1 MKHSRATRETEPG
14 EITGTSK
21 SMRRALLITLF
32 GFLVSHQTFL
42 SAQEQTPTADKPSA
56 VATAT
61 VGYPVVIKQVLLP
74 GSELTGKPVE
84 SREAKVVLRVLGS
97 FAHGDGFRYD
107 LEMTGFEPG
116 VHNLSESL
124 IRKDA
129 TATADLPP
137 VWVEITS
144 QLPAGQVKPH
154 QLPPT
159 VPKVTGYYT
168 GLMIA
173 AAGLWSLGL
182 LGILFWGRGKETHLS
197 GKDRRPTVADRL
209 RPLLER
215 AAAGT
220 LSDDERA
227 SLERVLLAFW
237 RKKLRLEKLPPAQL
251 FPQLRQH
258 PEAAGL
264 LRQMEQWLHAPG
276 TSEGL
281 HWQQLLEPYRTMD
294 WTDLELP

>member
-1 MKHSRATRETEPG
+1 MRSRLAMRKSDDGKVTESSQ
-14 EITGTSK
+14 T
-21 SMRRALLITLF
+21 MRRGFLLVLWAW
-32 GFLVSHQTFL
+32 LVSHQAFL
-42 SAQEQTPTADKPSA
+42 SAQERTPAAELPS
-56 VATAT
+56 VNATAT
-61 VGYPVVIKQVLLP
+61 VGFPVVLKQVLLP
-74 GSELTGKPVE
+74 GSELTGRPVE
-84 SREAKVVLRVLGS
+84 SREAKVVVRVLDS

-107 LEMTGFEPG
+107 LEVTGFEPG

-124 IRKDA
+124 VRKDGN
-129 TATADLPP
+129 ATADLPP

-159 VPKVTGYYT
+159 PPSITGYYT
-168 GLMIA
+168 ALMIA
-173 AAGLWSLGL
+173 AAGLWILGL

-197 GKDRRPTVADRL
+197 GKDRKPTVADRL

-215 AAAGT
+215 AAAGE
-220 LSDDERA
+220 LSNDERA

-251 FPQLRQH
+251 YPQLRQH

-264 LRQMEQWLHAPG
+264 LLQMEQWLHAPG
-276 TSEGL
+276 ASEGL
-281 HWQQLLEPYRTMD
+281 DWQQLLEPYRTMD

>member
-1 MKHSRATRETEPG
+1 MSSKLAMRKFDDREV
-14 EITGTSK
+14 TGSSLT
-21 SMRRALLITLF
+21 MRRALLFIF
-32 GFLVSHQTFL
+32 FAWLVSHHASL
-42 SAQEQTPTADKPSA
+42 SAQEQSPTTAKPS
-56 VATAT
+56 VSATAT
-61 VGYPVVIKQVLLP
+61 VGFPVVLKQVLLP
-74 GSELTGKPVE
+74 GSELTGRPVE
-84 SREAKVVLRVLGS
+84 SREAKVVVRVLDS
-97 FAHGDGFRYD
+97 FAHGDGYRYD
-107 LEMTGFEPG
+107 LEATGFEPG

-124 IRKDA
+124 VRKDA

-154 QLPPT
+154 QLPLT

-173 AAGLWSLGL
+173 AAGLWILGL

-197 GKDRRPTVADRL
+197 GKDRKPTVADRL

-215 AAAGT
+215 AAAGK

-237 RKKLRLEKLPPAQL
+237 RKKLRLEKVPPAQL

-264 LRQMEQWLHAPG
+264 LLQMEQWLHAPG
-276 TSEGL
+276 TSQGL
-281 HWQQLLEPYRTMD
+281 DWQQLLEPYRTMD

>member
-1 MKHSRATRETEPG
+1 MRKSDDRKV
-14 EITGTSK
+14 TGSSQT
-21 SMRRALLITLF
+21 MRRGFLLVLLVW
-32 GFLVSHQTFL
+32 LVSHQAFL
-42 SAQEQTPTADKPSA
+42 SAQEQTPAADVPSA
-56 VATAT
+56 NATAT
-61 VGYPVVIKQVLLP
+61 VGFPVVLKQVLLP
-74 GSELTGKPVE
+74 GSELTGRPVE
-84 SREAKVVLRVLGS
+84 SREAKVVVRVLDS

-107 LEMTGFEPG
+107 LEVTGFEPG

-124 IRKDA
+124 VRKDGN
-129 TATADLPP
+129 ATADLPP

-159 VPKVTGYYT
+159 PPSITGYYT
-168 GLMIA
+168 ALMIA
-173 AAGLWSLGL
+173 AAGLWILGL

-197 GKDRRPTVADRL
+197 GKDRKPTVADRL

-215 AAAGT
+215 AAAGK
-220 LSDDERA
+220 LNDDERA

-264 LRQMEQWLHAPG
+264 LLQMEQWLHAPG
-276 TSEGL
+276 ASEGL
-281 HWQQLLEPYRTMD
+281 DWQQLLEPYRTMD

>member
-1 MKHSRATRETEPG
+1 MRSRLAMRKSDDRKV
-14 EITGTSK
+14 TGSSQT
-21 SMRRALLITLF
+21 MRRGFLLVLWAW
-32 GFLVSHQTFL
+32 LVSHQAFL
-42 SAQEQTPTADKPSA
+42 SAQEQTPAAELPS
-56 VATAT
+56 VNATAT
-61 VGYPVVIKQVLLP
+61 VGFPVVLKQVLLP
-74 GSELTGKPVE
+74 GSELTGRPVE
-84 SREAKVVLRVLGS
+84 SREAKVVVRVLDS
-97 FAHGDGFRYD
+97 FAHGDGYRYD
-107 LEMTGFEPG
+107 LEATGFEPG

-124 IRKDA
+124 VRKDT

-173 AAGLWSLGL
+173 AAGLWILGL

-197 GKDRRPTVADRL
+197 GKDRKPTVADRL

-215 AAAGT
+215 AAAGE
-220 LSDDERA
+220 LSNDERA

-251 FPQLRQH
+251 YPQLRQH

-264 LRQMEQWLHAPG
+264 LLQMEQWLHAPG
-276 TSEGL
+276 ASEGL
-281 HWQQLLEPYRTMD
+281 DWQQLLEPYRTMD

>member
-1 MKHSRATRETEPG
+1 MRSRLAMRKSDDGKVTESSQ
-14 EITGTSK
+14 T
-21 SMRRALLITLF
+21 MRRGFLLVLWAW
-32 GFLVSHQTFL
+32 LVSHQAFL
-42 SAQEQTPTADKPSA
+42 SAQERTPAAELPS
-56 VATAT
+56 VNATAT
-61 VGYPVVIKQVLLP
+61 VGFPVVLKQVLLP
-74 GSELTGKPVE
+74 GSELTGRPVE
-84 SREAKVVLRVLGS
+84 SREAKVVVRVLDS

-107 LEMTGFEPG
+107 LEVTGFEPG

-124 IRKDA
+124 VRKDGN
-129 TATADLPP
+129 ATADLPP

-154 QLPPT
+154 QVPPT
-159 VPKVTGYYT
+159 PPSITGYYT
-168 GLMIA
+168 ALIIA
-173 AAGLWSLGL
+173 AAGLWILGL

-197 GKDRRPTVADRL
+197 GKDRKPTVADRL

-215 AAAGT
+215 AAAGE
-220 LSDDERA
+220 LSNDERA

-251 FPQLRQH
+251 YPQLRQH

-264 LRQMEQWLHAPG
+264 LLQMERWLHAPG
-276 TSEGL
+276 ASEGL
-281 HWQQLLEPYRTMD
+281 DWQQLLEPYRTMD

>member
-1 MKHSRATRETEPG
+1 MTIVQVTNPSPAFLSISLWRLSSGLTLSVLLSLLFSNRLDLAAQEPG
-14 EITGTSK
+14 
-21 SMRRALLITLF
+21 
-32 GFLVSHQTFL
+32 QTV
-42 SAQEQTPTADKPSA
+42 QNPK
-56 VATAT
+56 ATAT
-61 VGYPVVIKQVLLP
+61 ASVGYPVVLEQQLFP
-74 GSELTGKPVE
+74 GSELIGKPVA
-84 SREAKVVLRVLGS
+84 SREAKIVVRVLDS

-107 LEMTGFEPG
+107 LEVTGFEPG
-116 VHNLSESL
+116 VHNLAENL
-124 IRKDA
+124 VRKDGSV
-129 TATADLPP
+129 TVDLPP
-137 VWVEITS
+137 VWIEIAS

-154 QLPPT
+154 QLPPA
-159 VPKVTGYYT
+159 PPQLNGYYT

-173 AAGLWSLGL
+173 AAGVWILGL

-197 GKDRRPTVADRL
+197 GKDRKITVADRL

-264 LRQMEQWLHAPG
+264 ILQMEQWLHAPG
-276 TSEGL
+276 MSEQL
-281 HWQQLLEPYRTMD
+281 DLQKLLEPYRTMD

>member
-1 MKHSRATRETEPG
+1 MRSSLPMRKSDDRKV
-14 EITGTSK
+14 TGSSQT
-21 SMRRALLITLF
+21 MRRAFLFVLLVW
-32 GFLVSHQTFL
+32 LVSHQVFL
-42 SAQEQTPTADKPSA
+42 SAQEQTPAADMPSTS
-56 VATAT
+56 ATAT
-61 VGYPVVIKQVLLP
+61 VGFPVVLKQVLLP
-74 GSELTGKPVE
+74 GSELTGRPVE
-84 SREAKVVLRVLGS
+84 SREAKVVVRVLDS

-107 LEMTGFEPG
+107 LEVTGYEPG

-124 IRKDA
+124 VRKDGN
-129 TATADLPP
+129 ATADLPP

-159 VPKVTGYYT
+159 PPSITGYYT
-168 GLMIA
+168 ALMIA
-173 AAGLWSLGL
+173 AAGLWILGL

-197 GKDRRPTVADRL
+197 GKDRKPTVADRL

-215 AAAGT
+215 AAAGK
-220 LSDDERA
+220 LNDDERA

-251 FPQLRQH
+251 YPQLRQH

-264 LRQMEQWLHAPG
+264 LLQMEQWLHAPG
-276 TSEGL
+276 ASEGL
-281 HWQQLLEPYRTMD
+281 DWQQLLEPYRTMD

>member
-1 MKHSRATRETEPG
+1 MRSRLAMRKSDDRKV
-14 EITGTSK
+14 TGSSQT
-21 SMRRALLITLF
+21 MRRGFLLVLWA
-32 GFLVSHQTFL
+32 GLVSHQAFL
-42 SAQEQTPTADKPSA
+42 SAQEQTPAAELPS
-56 VATAT
+56 VNATAT
-61 VGYPVVIKQVLLP
+61 VGFPVVLKQVLLP
-74 GSELTGKPVE
+74 GSELTGRPVE
-84 SREAKVVLRVLGS
+84 SREAKVVVRVLDS

-107 LEMTGFEPG
+107 LEVTGFEPG

-124 IRKDA
+124 VRKDGNA
-129 TATADLPP
+129 TGDLPP

-154 QLPPT
+154 QLSPTPPSI
-159 VPKVTGYYT
+159 TGYYT
-168 GLMIA
+168 ALMIA
-173 AAGLWSLGL
+173 AAGLWILGL

-197 GKDRRPTVADRL
+197 GKDRKPTVADRL

-215 AAAGT
+215 AAAGK
-220 LSDDERA
+220 LNDDERA

-251 FPQLRQH
+251 YPQLRQH

-264 LRQMEQWLHAPG
+264 LLQMEQWLHAPG
-276 TSEGL
+276 ASEGL
-281 HWQQLLEPYRTMD
+281 DWQQLLEPYRTMD

>member
-1 MKHSRATRETEPG
+1 MTLLPATPPLP
-14 EITGTSK
+14 
-21 SMRRALLITLF
+21 ALLSFALSRLNEFLTLSF
-32 GFLVSHQTFL
+32 FLGLLFANRVDLT
-42 SAQEQTPTADKPSA
+42 AQEQAQTAQKSEA
-56 VATAT
+56 IATAS
-61 VGYPVVIKQVLLP
+61 VGYPIVLEQQLFP
-74 GSELTGKPVE
+74 GSELTGRPVE
-84 SREAKVVLRVLGS
+84 SREAKVVVRVLDS
-97 FAHGDGFRYD
+97 FAHGDGYRYD
-107 LEMTGFEPG
+107 LEVTGFEPG
-116 VHNLSESL
+116 VHNLAESL
-124 IRKDA
+124 VRKDGS
-129 TATADLPP
+129 TTTGLPA

-154 QLPPT
+154 QLSPAP
-159 VPKVTGYYT
+159 PKVTGYYT

-173 AAGLWSLGL
+173 AAGVWVLGL

-197 GKDRRPTVADRL
+197 AKERKLTVADRL

-264 LRQMEQWLHAPG
+264 LSQMEQWLHAPG
-276 TSEGL
+276 MSEQL
-281 HWQQLLEPYRTMD
+281 DWQKLLEPYRTMD